1 MEELYKEELVREA
14 DRAVDLAYPAYKDEF
29 NRMQDCIT
37 DGLLYCMTKS
47 GGKLKPQGGRTGQAE

>member
-1 MEELYKEELVREA
+1 MEEERKYLEELYKEELLREA

-37 DGLLYCMTKS
+37 EGLL
-47 GGKLKPQGGRTGQAE
+47 